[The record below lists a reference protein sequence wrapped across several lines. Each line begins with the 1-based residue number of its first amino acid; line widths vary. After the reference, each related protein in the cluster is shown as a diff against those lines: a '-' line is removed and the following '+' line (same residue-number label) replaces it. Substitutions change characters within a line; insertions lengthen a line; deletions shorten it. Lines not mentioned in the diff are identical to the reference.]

1 MDDFTINEEHV
12 GRFLSAVMLGSRD
25 TYVSVIEHT
34 ADDLLEHITN
44 SDEFPSGSSS
54 LRKRYARNHA
64 MKIAG
69 ELIAYLSSDKDKL
82 RLLSMVTSE
91 LNFEVANT
99 CVTFEG
105 GIDILCDICISE
117 DLLDE
122 MMKVGNVLFL

>member
-1 MDDFTINEEHV
+1 
-12 GRFLSAVMLGSRD
+12 
-25 TYVSVIEHT
+25 
-34 ADDLLEHITN
+34 
-44 SDEFPSGSSS
+44 
-54 LRKRYARNHA
+54 